1 MNKTCIVVTGPTAS
15 GKTALAI
22 ALARHFNTQIISAD
36 SRQCF
41 KELNIAVARPGEE
54 ELAAVP
60 HHFIA
65 SHSIHQPL
73 SAADF
78 ESYALHCAHE
88 IFKTHSVLVMVGGTG
103 LYIKAF
109 CEGLNAIPPV
119 PDEIRNNII
128 AAYQQ
133 QGMGWLQDAI
143 SAEDPLYFAGG
154 EIKNP
159 QRMMRALEVV
169 RATGSSILSFY
180 AALPPKHAFN
190 IIKIGLAP
198 AREELYSRI
207 NRRVDV
213 MLQQGL
219 AAEAEALY
227 PYRNLNALQTVGYK
241 EWFSYM
247 DGHISREQAIALIKQ
262 NSRHYAKRQL
272 TWFKKDASIQW
283 FSSSNELEAIMS
295 YLQTRLQHTA

>member
-41 KELNIAVARPGEE
+41 KEMNIGVARPSET

-65 SHSIHQPL
+65 SHSIHQPFN
-73 SAADF
+73 AADF

-109 CEGLNAIPPV
+109 CEGLNAIPEV
-119 PDEIRNNII
+119 PEEIRANII
-128 AAYQQ
+128 ETYQQ
-133 QGMGWLQDAI
+133 QGMAWLQDAV
-143 SAEDPLYFAGG
+143 SAEDPLFFARG

-169 RATGSSILSFY
+169 RATGSSILSFH
-180 AALPPKHAFN
+180 AALLPKHAFN

-207 NRRVDV
+207 NRRVDD
-213 MLQQGL
+213 MIQQGL

-272 TWFKKDASIQW
+272 TWLKKDTSIQW
-283 FSSSNELEAIMS
+283 FSSSDELEAMLK
-295 YLQTRLQHTA
+295 YLHTRLHTR